1 MIIKLDTGTYLIYN
15 GGWIKIQACSP
26 KILQPL
32 DKLCNRQM
40 DITTLT
46 SDIEYKEEQI
56 KNKRLVLK

>member
-1 MIIKLDTGTYLIYN
+1 MIYN